1 MRVCSSCCEGECMA
15 VYVVTGGAG
24 FIGSHIVERLVAE
37 GHEVRVV
44 DDLSTGKTGN
54 IAAWFTKVAFFPKD
68 VCDTC
73 ALREIFSGADYVLHQ
88 AAIPSVP
95 RSVDDPMATNRA
107 SVDGTLSVL
116 LAARDAGVRRV
127 IYASSSSVYGDAAAS
142 PKVETMPTNPLSPY
156 AVSKLAGECYV
167 RAFSAVYGL
176 ETVALRYFNIF
187 GPRQDP
193 NSPYSAAIPKF
204 IQLILAGE
212 APVVYGDG
220 EQTRD
225 FTYVANAVEAN
236 FLACHAPDAPGR
248 VFNVGCGGEISVN
261 DILGMLGDILG
272 VTVEAEFLPP
282 RSGEVRHSRA
292 SIDAAAQILGYK
304 PLVEIR
310 EGLEKTARWLYGKR
324 DEGDGGSR

>member
-1 MRVCSSCCEGECMA
+1 MA
-15 VYVVTGGAG
+15 VFVVTGGAG
-24 FIGSHIVERLVAE
+24 FIGSHIVERLVAK

-44 DDLSTGKTGN
+44 DNLSTGKMEN
-54 IAAWFTKVAFFPKD
+54 LASWIERVAFFPKD
-68 VCDTC
+68 VCDTG
-73 ALREIFSGADYVLHQ
+73 ALGEIFHGADYVLHQ

-95 RSVDDPMATNRA
+95 RSVDDPMATNRV

-116 LAARDAGVRRV
+116 LAARSAGVRRV
-127 IYASSSSVYGDAAAS
+127 VYASSSSVYGDAPTS
-142 PKVETMPTNPLSPY
+142 PKIETMPTNPLSPY

-204 IQLILAGE
+204 IQAMLAGA

-236 FLACHAPDAPGR
+236 LLACEAPDASGR
-248 VFNVGCGGEISVN
+248 VFNVGCGAEVSVN
-261 DILGMLGDILG
+261 EILAMLGEILG
-272 VTVEAEFLPP
+272 VSMEAEYAPP
-282 RSGEVRHSRA
+282 RPGEVRHSRA
-292 SIDAAAQILGYK
+292 SIDAAAAVLGYR
-304 PLVEIR
+304 PLVDIH
-310 EGLEKTARWLYGKR
+310 EGLEKTARWLREEYSAR
-324 DEGDGGSR
+324 EG

>member
-1 MRVCSSCCEGECMA
+1 MA

-24 FIGSHIVERLVAE
+24 FIGSHIVARLAAE
-37 GHEVRVV
+37 QHEVRVV
-44 DDLSTGKTGN
+44 DNLSTGTMEN
-54 IAAWFTKVAFFPKD
+54 LAPWIDTVDFFPKD
-68 VCDTC
+68 ICDTE
-73 ALREIFSGADYVLHQ
+73 ALVEVFRGAEYVLHQ
-88 AAIPSVP
+88 AAIPSVS
-95 RSVDDPMATNRA
+95 RSVDDPVATNRA

-116 LAARDAGVRRV
+116 LSAREAGVRRV
-127 IYASSSSVYGDAAAS
+127 VYASSSSVYGDASTS
-142 PKVETMPTNPLSPY
+142 PKIETMPTNPLSPY

-204 IQLILAGE
+204 IQTILEGG

-236 FLACHAPDAPGR
+236 VLACHAPEAPGH
-248 VFNVGCGGEISVN
+248 VFNVGCGGEVSVN
-261 DILGMLGDILG
+261 GILTMLADILG
-272 VTVEAEFLPP
+272 VAVEAEHVPSRP
-282 RSGEVRHSRA
+282 GEVRHSRA
-292 SIDAAAQILGYK
+292 SIDAAAKLLGYR
-304 PLVEIR
+304 PLVSIR
-310 EGLEKTARWLYGKR
+310 EGLEKTAGWLR
-324 DEGDGGSR
+324 EEGES